1 MLLEHHLDQQHG
13 SYEPIDCGFHDE
25 LVSWATLQRP
35 VEVVYKNSS
44 GDEITTQGRIA
55 DVFTKDGA
63 EYVQLQ
69 SGEFIRLDMLSQ
81 VREI

>member
-1 MLLEHHLDQQHG
+1 MEHDLNEQQG
-13 SYEPIDCGFHDE
+13 PYEPIDCAFHDE

-35 VEVVYKNSS
+35 VEIVYKNQT
-44 GDEITTQGRIA
+44 GDQVTTQSRIA

-63 EYVQLQ
+63 EYVRLQ
-69 SGEFIRLDMLSQ
+69 NGEIIRLDMLTQ